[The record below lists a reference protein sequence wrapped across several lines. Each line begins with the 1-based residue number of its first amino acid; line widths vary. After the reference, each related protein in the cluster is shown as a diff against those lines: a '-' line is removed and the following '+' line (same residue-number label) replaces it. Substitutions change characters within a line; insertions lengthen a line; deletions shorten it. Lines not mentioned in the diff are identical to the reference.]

1 MVSLFRTE
9 VLLGSLTL
17 VLATAGAVELARALE
32 QRAVRSAEL
41 EGIALEFLG
50 AGWVADEMHHAGA
63 GFPMPTSMMP
73 SLPRDG
79 AERLTVRVALW
90 NTGATRQRLSAGQF
104 ELRSE
109 LGQRWP
115 ALAAQDL
122 DGIALEPGTGLN
134 ASLHFD
140 YRDPSREERTLDSTF
155 RVVWSQ
161 GDEEAGFPVPH
172 PPSHDHEDENAW
184 KVAEWPA
191 TVSELPTG
199 NAEAG
204 WFLFSTRHGCVS
216 CHGHPGLLGT
226 NSVGPHLGGIGISAM
241 NRVPGASPA
250 QYLYEAIV
258 RPGAHVAPGTTAAGT
273 AFPPMP
279 LSNLSEQEAADLV
292 AYLLDQT
299 QPEQNPGPARA
310 PLTTPSALP
319 ARVDELPGGDV
330 ERGRA
335 LYAGRAACASC
346 HGDPAVRASNTRGP
360 DLYGSA
366 AFASARTP
374 GQSAAEYLFASI
386 ARPGEFLAEAPVFGG
401 ERLTSMPETELT
413 PQEAADLL
421 AYLLDPA
428 LKR

>member
-1 MVSLFRTE
+1 VVRLARIE
-9 VLLGSLTL
+9 VLLGA
-17 VLATAGAVELARALE
+17 LALALGTAGAVELAGALE
-32 QRAVRSAEL
+32 RRAVRSAEL
-41 EGIALEFLG
+41 EGLRLDLLG
-50 AGWVADEMHHAGA
+50 AGWVANEMHHAGS

-73 SLPRDG
+73 SLPTDG
-79 AERLTVRVALW
+79 AERLTVRIALW
-90 NTGATRQRLSAGQF
+90 NTGTRVARLSAGQF

-109 LGQRWP
+109 LGRRWP
-115 ALAAQDL
+115 ALASQDL
-122 DGIALEPGTGLN
+122 DGVALAPDSGLN
-134 ASLHFD
+134 ASVHFD

-155 RVVWSQ
+155 RVVWSP
-161 GDEEAGFPVPH
+161 GDEEASFPVPH
-172 PPSHDHEDENAW
+172 PPSHDHAEDEGW

-191 TVSELPTG
+191 SVSALPTG

-226 NSVGPHLGGIGISAM
+226 NTVGPHLGGIGISAM
-241 NRVPGASPA
+241 NRVPGTSPA
-250 QYLYEAIV
+250 QYLYDAIV
-258 RPGAHVAPGTTAAGT
+258 RPGAHVAPGSTAAGT
-273 AFPPMP
+273 AYPPMP
-279 LSNLSEQEAADLV
+279 LTNLSEQEAADLV

-310 PLTTPSALP
+310 PSARASALP
-319 ARVDELPGGDV
+319 ASVDELPGGDA

-335 LYAGRAACASC
+335 LFAGRAACASC

-366 AFASARTP
+366 TFASARVP
-374 GQSAAEYLFASI
+374 GQSAAEYLYAAI
-386 ARPGEFLAEAPVFGG
+386 ARPSEFLAEAPVFAG

-421 AYLLDPA
+421 AYLLAPA
-428 LKR
+428 PIR

>member
-1 MVSLFRTE
+1 MVNLSRLE
-9 VLLGSLTL
+9 IALGA
-17 VLATAGAVELARALE
+17 VALALGTAGALELSSALE
-32 QRAVRSAEL
+32 RRAVRSARID
-41 EGIALEFLG
+41 GIALQLLG
-50 AGWVADEMHHAGA
+50 AGWVADEMHHSGS

-73 SLPRDG
+73 SLPTDG

-90 NTGATRQRLSAGQF
+90 NTSTTTRSLAAENF

-109 LGQRWP
+109 LGRRWA
-115 ALAAQDL
+115 ALPAQDIE
-122 DGIALEPGTGLN
+122 GVTIAPGSGLN

-140 YRDPSREERTLDSTF
+140 YRDPSRREQELDSTF
-155 RVVWSQ
+155 RVVWSY
-161 GDEEAGFPVPH
+161 GEEEASFPVPH
-172 PPSHDHEDENAW
+172 PPSHDHDDEQGW
-184 KVAEWPA
+184 KVKEWPA
-191 TVSELPTG
+191 SVSELPTG

-226 NSVGPHLGGIGISAM
+226 NTVGPHLGGVGISAM
-241 NRVPGASPA
+241 NRVEGMSPA
-250 QYLYEAIV
+250 QYLYESIV
-258 RPGAHVAPGTTAAGT
+258 RPAARVAPGETAAGT
-273 AFPPMP
+273 AYPPMP

-299 QPEQNPGPARA
+299 QPEQNVGHARVPQSAPSLLPARA
-310 PLTTPSALP
+310 
-319 ARVDELPGGDV
+319 DELPSGDP

-346 HGDPAVRASNTRGP
+346 HGDPAVPASNTRGP

-366 AFASARTP
+366 TFASARVS
-374 GQSAAEYLFASI
+374 GQSAADYLFASI
-386 ARPGEFLAEAPVFGG
+386 ARPGEFLAEAPIFGG

-421 AYLLDPA
+421 AYLLAPA
-428 LKR
+428 PIR